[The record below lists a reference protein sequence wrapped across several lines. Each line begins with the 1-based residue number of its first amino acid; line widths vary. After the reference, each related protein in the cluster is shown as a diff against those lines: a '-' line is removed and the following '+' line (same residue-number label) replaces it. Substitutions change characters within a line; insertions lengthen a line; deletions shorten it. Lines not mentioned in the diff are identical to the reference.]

1 MASTRTVVVEAEGF
15 DVDVDVDADIDVDVD
30 VGISVEEVSLDV
42 FMKEVKVPVDSSD
55 PVFLL

>member
-15 DVDVDVDADIDVDVD
+15 DVDVDVDADIDVD

-55 PVFLL
+55 PLFLL